1 MSAEPSRIEKAKRPM
16 TEAQKA
22 GLAKGRARL
31 AASRQAV
38 KDRVM
43 DIEEDPIN
51 AVEPVRKPTRKPQ
64 RVIVEDESESEPE
77 EIHVVRRRSKKAASK
92 VVYRSEDEE
101 SDEEEEQVSKRAP
114 SRSAPARRAPA
125 RAAPRAQ
132 AAPPREEAEP
142 EPFHVH
148 FF

>member
-43 DIEEDPIN
+43 AIEEDPIN
-51 AVEPVRKPTRKPQ
+51 AV
-64 RVIVEDESESEPE
+64 
-77 EIHVVRRRSKKAASK
+77 
-92 VVYRSEDEE
+92 
-101 SDEEEEQVSKRAP
+101 
-114 SRSAPARRAPA
+114 
-125 RAAPRAQ
+125 
-132 AAPPREEAEP
+132 
-142 EPFHVH
+142 
-148 FF
+148 